1 VLEIHSKPIFGYY
14 DGFFTALGTE
24 VEGMFYYAPFRK
36 GPRQGVIDDKL
47 VLAARV
53 RGGSMAGAEMNNLP
67 STLRYYAGG
76 AGSVRG
82 YSYQAIGPRND
93 KGDPSG
99 GRSYQIVNLEARY
112 KITDEI
118 GIVPFLDGGMVY
130 E

>member
-1 VLEIHSKPIFGYY
+1 
-14 DGFFTALGTE
+14 
-24 VEGMFYYAPFRK
+24 
-36 GPRQGVIDDKL
+36 
-47 VLAARV
+47 
-53 RGGSMAGAEMNNLP
+53 MAGAEMNNLP

-82 YSYQAIGPRND
+82 YSYQAIGPRNHKD
-93 KGDPSG
+93 DPSG

-130 E
+130 EDAPAADLRGHALGRGPGPALLHAHRSGTPGRGHAPQSRGRRSPCNSISA

>member
-1 VLEIHSKPIFGYY
+1 
-14 DGFFTALGTE
+14 
-24 VEGMFYYAPFRK
+24 M
-36 GPRQGVIDDKL
+36 
-47 VLAARV
+47 
-53 RGGSMAGAEMNNLP
+53 
-67 STLRYYAGG
+67 
-76 AGSVRG
+76 RG

-130 E
+130 EDALPQIFGDMRWGRGPGPALLHAHRPGASGRGHAPQSRGR